1 MLTWTTRLK
10 IKCFDGMNIF
20 KNVHD
25 KIYKQLQ
32 DYQYSAEFTK
42 HLNPQKDKLQRQKRN
57 KMLWAQILSPTFK
70 N

>member
-1 MLTWTTRLK
+1 
-10 IKCFDGMNIF
+10 MNIF

-32 DYQYSAEFTK
+32 NYQFSAVFTK
-42 HLNPQKDKLQRQKRN
+42 HVHLNPQKGKLQRQKRN
-57 KMLWAQILSPTFK
+57 KMLWARILLPTFK